1 MQPRV
6 AVNLIWAVNVM
17 LKVAT
22 LASGSSGTCAVVSD
36 GKLHILIDAGI
47 SAKRIVTGL
56 RELDLEP
63 RDVAAV
69 LITHEHSDH
78 IGGLPVLCKQ
88 LGAALYATEGTAEA
102 ICVRTA
108 GLAERF
114 RVFDPG
120 ERFAVGDLVVGSFA
134 TSHDCACPV
143 GYTVTD
149 GVRKLALC
157 TDTGVITRPM
167 LGAVQGADTL
177 IGEFNYDPDMLRN
190 GPYPYYLKERILSDH
205 GHLSNELGG
214 KLAAWAVERGTKR
227 VIAAHL
233 SKENNLPAVALAAG
247 TKALE
252 QIGAQVGRDVSLLA
266 APRDVCSGWMEV

>member
-1 MQPRV
+1 
-6 AVNLIWAVNVM
+6 M
-17 LKVAT
+17 LKAAT
-22 LASGSSGTCAVVSD
+22 LASGSSGNCTVVSD
-36 GKLHILIDAGI
+36 GKVHILIDAGI
-47 SAKRIVTGL
+47 SARRIVTAL
-56 RELDLEP
+56 RDLGLEP

-78 IGGLPVLCKQ
+78 ISGLPVLCRQ
-88 LGAALYATEGTAEA
+88 LGAELYATEGTAEA
-102 ICVRTA
+102 VCVRA
-108 GLAERF
+108 EGLAERF

-149 GVRKLALC
+149 GKRKLALC

-177 IGEFNYDPDMLRN
+177 IGEFNYDPEMLRN
-190 GPYPYYLKERILSDH
+190 GPYPYYLKERILSDR

-214 KLAAWAVERGTKR
+214 RLAAWAAERGTKR
-227 VIAAHL
+227 IVAAHL
-233 SKENNLPAVALAAG
+233 SRENNLPAVALAAAR
-247 TKALE
+247 KALAGFDGVE
-252 QIGAQVGRDVSLLA
+252 VLA
-266 APRDVCSGWMEV
+266 APRSECSGWMEI